1 MKKSLGVGVV
11 FAVTLILS
19 ALAASAQTVTAA
31 PDPSLAAVFAA
42 SSAPHSSGIR
52 PPMLK
57 CGPFCDT
64 SIQETSTTISGSG
77 SDCTTAQASLTS
89 QLQNIAKG
97 QCQNFWGD
105 LTYCQLV
112 VHDTTTCTLIAP
124 GTYQI
129 QGYATYSCKDTT
141 C

>member
-1 MKKSLGVGVV
+1 MKKSLSVGVV
-11 FAVTLILS
+11 FAVLLILS
-19 ALAASAQTVTAA
+19 ALAASAQAATAA
-31 PDPSLAAVFAA
+31 PDPALAAVFAEH
-42 SSAPHSSGIR
+42 SVPQSSGIR
-52 PPMLK
+52 RASIT

-64 SIQETSTTISGSG
+64 SIHETSATISGSG

-89 QLQNIAKG
+89 QLQNIARG

-105 LTYCQLV
+105 ITYCQLV
-112 VHDTTTCTLIAP
+112 VHTTTACTLIAP

-129 QGYATYSCKDTT
+129 QGYATYSCRDTS